1 MVAESS
7 QIKLFLGTKK
17 YDTFGGE
24 RGVLMHKHSPRLPGG
39 GGKPKKS
46 RLGPA
51 YKKTGRA
58 ELTYLFWVRGG
69 GIRLTLWFDGG
80 PSRLSFW
87 GRVKSTYLRGWVMA
101 GTTLGVGALYPFYGG
116 GRGALHPSFPI
127 TCRFRLFLQLEVNKR
142 CIFSKQGSFRP
153 G

>member
-51 YKKTGRA
+51 YNKM
-58 ELTYLFWVRGG
+58 
-69 GIRLTLWFDGG
+69 GG
-80 PSRLSFW
+80 PSRLIFLGS
-87 GRVKSTYLRGWVMA
+87 GGEHSTYLVVWM
-101 GTTLGVGALYPFYGG
+101 GVPVDFGDG
-116 GRGALHPSFPI
+116 
-127 TCRFRLFLQLEVNKR
+127 
-142 CIFSKQGSFRP
+142 
-153 G
+153 

>member
-69 GIRLTLWFDGG
+69 AFDLPCGLMGDPVDFPFEGG
-80 PSRLSFW
+80 
-87 GRVKSTYLRGWVMA
+87 
-101 GTTLGVGALYPFYGG
+101 
-116 GRGALHPSFPI
+116 
-127 TCRFRLFLQLEVNKR
+127 
-142 CIFSKQGSFRP
+142 
-153 G
+153 